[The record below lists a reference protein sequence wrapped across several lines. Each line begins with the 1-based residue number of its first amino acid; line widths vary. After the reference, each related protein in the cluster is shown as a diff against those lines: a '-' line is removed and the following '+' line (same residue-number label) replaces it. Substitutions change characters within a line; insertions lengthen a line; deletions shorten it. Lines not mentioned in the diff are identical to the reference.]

1 MHLVLFSS
9 IKLVFLS
16 IAYRTWWSG
25 RIQWRSME
33 IYAWFIPPF
42 SIAKK
47 NIWFHAFDTFN
58 RRHTHELLSKIP
70 FSRAVSVYMVFTF
83 TSIKT
88 WHTVNRHSP
97 LHVTCLLS
105 IRPNFTILDSET
117 AANPSSTWNTHG
129 TWEIRNL
136 WWTHWITYRSIEYQM
151 RYTHQYHTECVCVCF
166 FKGNEKNK
174 PIIYALKSNISSGIF
189 HKWIKTNE

>member
-47 NIWFHAFDTFN
+47 NIWFHAFDIFN

-70 FSRAVSVYMVFTF
+70 FSRAVSVYMV
-83 TSIKT
+83 
-88 WHTVNRHSP
+88 
-97 LHVTCLLS
+97 LHGVHLYFDQ
-105 IRPNFTILDSET
+105 NV
-117 AANPSSTWNTHG
+117 THG
-129 TWEIRNL
+129 KSSFALTRHMFALNSTEFYHFGFGNSSK
-136 WWTHWITYRSIEYQM
+136 SIEYM
-151 RYTHQYHTECVCVCF
+151 EHPWHMGDSKFMVNTLDHLPFNRIPNAIHS
-166 FKGNEKNK
+166 
-174 PIIYALKSNISSGIF
+174 PISY
-189 HKWIKTNE
+189 

>member
-47 NIWFHAFDTFN
+47 KYMIPCVRHIQPKTHTWIAVENTIFKSCFCVHGVHLYFDQN
-58 RRHTHELLSKIP
+58 
-70 FSRAVSVYMVFTF
+70 V
-83 TSIKT
+83 
-88 WHTVNRHSP
+88 
-97 LHVTCLLS
+97 
-105 IRPNFTILDSET
+105 
-117 AANPSSTWNTHG
+117 THG
-129 TWEIRNL
+129 KSSFALTRHMFALNSTEFYHFGFGNSSK
-136 WWTHWITYRSIEYQM
+136 SIEYM
-151 RYTHQYHTECVCVCF
+151 EHPWHMGDSKFMVNTLDHLPFNRIPNAIHSPISYRMCVCVLF
-166 FKGNEKNK
+166 
-174 PIIYALKSNISSGIF
+174 
-189 HKWIKTNE
+189 